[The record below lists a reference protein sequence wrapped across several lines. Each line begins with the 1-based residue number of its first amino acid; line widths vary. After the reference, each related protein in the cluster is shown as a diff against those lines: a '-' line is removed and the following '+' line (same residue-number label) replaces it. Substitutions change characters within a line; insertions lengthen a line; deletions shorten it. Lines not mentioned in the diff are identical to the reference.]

1 MEMDAKRIG
10 ILKKLNITHYAIV
23 VVVVLIFLQ
32 WFMPYF
38 RYEPTGKKDTKTQT
52 SMWGEILFGYN
63 FKQLDSYMGDV
74 LNAEDPSLKFKNIT
88 LFDFLLNLLNFL
100 F

>member
-10 ILKKLNITHYAIV
+10 ILKKINITHYAII

-38 RYEPTGKKDTKTQT
+38 RYEPTGKKDTKQQT
-52 SMWGEILFGYN
+52 SMWGEILSVIISSSWTATWAMY
-63 FKQLDSYMGDV
+63 S
-74 LNAEDPSLKFKNIT
+74 T
-88 LFDFLLNLLNFL
+88 LRILISSSRTSPCVSWARPC
-100 F
+100 

>member
-38 RYEPTGKKDTKTQT
+38 RYEPTGKKDTKQQT
-52 SMWGEILFGYN
+52 SMWGEILFNYN
-63 FKQLDSYMGDV
+63 
-74 LNAEDPSLKFKNIT
+74 
-88 LFDFLLNLLNFL
+88 
-100 F
+100 